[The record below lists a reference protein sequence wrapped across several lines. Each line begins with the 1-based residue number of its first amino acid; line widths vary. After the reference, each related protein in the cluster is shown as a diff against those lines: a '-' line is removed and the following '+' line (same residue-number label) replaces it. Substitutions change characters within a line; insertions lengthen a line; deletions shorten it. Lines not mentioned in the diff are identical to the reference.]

1 MPSQH
6 EPGSGNAARRTAVTE
21 GLRPDDLANCATLVL
36 QHIDDGADGSLTVAQ
51 RGGAVPFELARVYY
65 ITRLQNPGA
74 IRGKHAHKTLEQAI
88 FCVNGS
94 FRLDLDDGARRTSLV
109 LDTPNVG
116 VYMGPLLWHEMRDFS
131 PDCVILVLASDVYDE
146 PDYLRSYDAFIE
158 YAAAR
163 RAG

>member
-1 MPSQH
+1 MRSRPRL
-6 EPGSGNAARRTAVTE
+6 GLGTE
-21 GLRPDDLANCATLVL
+21 GADTWRPDDLTNCATLVL
-36 QHIDDGADGSLTVAQ
+36 QHIDDGPDGSLTVAQ

-65 ITRLQNPGA
+65 ITRLTTPGA

-94 FRLDLDDGARRTSLV
+94 FRLDLDDGERRTSLV

-116 VYMGPLLWHEMRDFS
+116 VYMGPLLWHEMREFS
-131 PDCVILVLASDVYDE
+131 PDCVLLVLASDIYNE
-146 PDYLRSYDAFIE
+146 SDYLRGYDDFLA

-163 RAG
+163 RPG